1 MEKDHLSRKL
11 AVILHADVVG
21 STSLVQRN
29 ETLAHERIQDTFRRF
44 SETISS
50 HDGIAHEIRGDAL
63 VAEFS
68 RASDAL
74 SASLAF
80 QAANISSNENI
91 SDDFQPV
98 LRVGIAMG
106 EVVIADNTVT
116 GEGVVLAQRLEQL
129 AKNGGVCIQGAAY
142 ETVPKRLP
150 FEYENLGEQLVKGFE
165 EPVKVYSASLKS
177 ESEISESH
185 LKIQSKAEGHGLPKK
200 PSIAVLP
207 FTNMSSDPEQ
217 EFFSDGISEDIITAL
232 SKTSALTVIA
242 RNSTF
247 TYKGKAVDVKQVG
260 RDLGVHYV
268 LEGSVRKSGNRV
280 RVTAQLIDAATN
292 QHIWAERYDRD
303 LEDFFAVQDEIMREI
318 VSALDVQLL
327 AGEQSRFWSSGTQ
340 NLQAWE
346 YFRMARD
353 LLNAYRTENHHEVI
367 RLAREAIEADS
378 NYAAAWDLL
387 AACYFHM
394 EEDARYPREEREQA
408 LKFSQEYAQRALECD
423 PSFADAYSMLSLLC
437 LNSKQ
442 FDEATINTNK
452 SVEMAPNNANN
463 LGVSAIVL
471 NKCGESE
478 IALERI
484 RKAMRLSPVYPLW
497 YLAALGQVFRSL
509 GRTEESIAAFSE
521 MIRRDSDSLEGQI
534 GLTEILG
541 ESGQIEAAM
550 VSAAEIIKVN
560 PNFSINEYTDN
571 LAYRDPAEIVRFA
584 EGLRKA
590 GLPD

>member
-21 STSLVQRN
+21 STALVQRN
-29 ETLAHERIQDTFRRF
+29 ETLAHEGIQDTFRRF
-44 SETISS
+44 SEIIHS

-63 VAEFS
+63 VAEFG

-74 SASLAF
+74 NASLTF
-80 QAANISSNENI
+80 QAANIASNLQN
-91 SDDFQPV
+91 SDDFQPM

-150 FEYENLGEQLVKGFE
+150 FKYENLGEQVVKGFE
-165 EPVKVYSASLKS
+165 EPVKAYSVSLKS
-177 ESEISESH
+177 ENEISESH
-185 LKIQSKAEGHGLPKK
+185 LQIQAKVKAQDLPKK

-207 FTNMSSDPEQ
+207 FTNMSTDPEQ
-217 EFFSDGISEDIITAL
+217 EFFGDGISEDIITAL

-247 TYKGKAVDVKQVG
+247 TYKGKAVDVKKLG
-260 RDLGVHYV
+260 LDLAVHYV
-268 LEGSVRKSGNRV
+268 LEGSVRKSGSRV

-327 AGEQSRFWSSGTQ
+327 AGEQSRFWSGGTQ

-346 YFRMARD
+346 YFRLARD
-353 LLNAYRTENHHEVI
+353 LFNSYRTENHREVI
-367 RLAREAIEADS
+367 RLARKSIEADS

-387 AACYFHM
+387 AGCYFHM
-394 EEDARYPREEREQA
+394 KEDARYSKEERKQA
-408 LKFSQEYAQRALECD
+408 LKLSREYTQRALECD
-423 PSFADAYSMLSLLC
+423 PTFADAYSVLSLLR

-442 FDEATINTNK
+442 YDEAAINTNK

-463 LGVSAIVL
+463 IAVSAIVL

-497 YLAALGQVFRSL
+497 YIGALGQVCRSL
-509 GRTEESIAAFSE
+509 GMTEESIDAFSE
-521 MIRRDSDSLEGQI
+521 MIRRDPDSLEGHI

-541 ESGQIEAAM
+541 ESGQIEAAT
-550 VSAAEIIKVN
+550 VSAAGILKAN
-560 PNFSINEYTDN
+560 PNFSISEYTDN
-571 LAYRDPAEIVRFA
+571 LAYRDSAEILRFE
-584 EGLRKA
+584 EGLRIA
-590 GLPD
+590 GLPE

>member
-1 MEKDHLSRKL
+1 MEKDQLSRKL

-29 ETLAHERIQDTFRRF
+29 EILAHERIQDTFKRF
-44 SETISS
+44 SETIHS
-50 HDGIAHEIRGDAL
+50 HDGVAHEIRGDAL
-63 VAEFS
+63 VAEFG

-74 SASLAF
+74 NASLTF
-80 QAANISSNENI
+80 QATNISSNEQD
-91 SDDFQPV
+91 SDDFQPM

-129 AKNGGVCIQGAAY
+129 AKEGGVCIQGAAY

-150 FEYENLGEQLVKGFE
+150 FEYENLGEQVVKGFE
-165 EPVKVYSASLKS
+165 EPVKVYSVSLKS
-177 ESEISESH
+177 ENEIPESH
-185 LKIQSKAEGHGLPKK
+185 LQIRSNLKAQALPEK

-247 TYKGKAVDVKQVG
+247 TYKGKAVDVTQVG

-268 LEGSVRKSGNRV
+268 LEGSVRKSGSRV

-303 LEDFFAVQDEIMREI
+303 LEDFFVVQDEIMREI

-327 AGEQSRFWSSGTQ
+327 AGEQSRFWSSGTED
-340 NLQAWE
+340 LQAWE
-346 YFRMARD
+346 YFRLARD
-353 LLNAYRTENHHEVI
+353 LMNAYRTENHREVI
-367 RLAREAIEADS
+367 RFARKAIEADS

-387 AACYFHM
+387 AGCYFHM
-394 EEDARYPREEREQA
+394 EEDARYSKEERKQA
-408 LKFSQEYAQRALECD
+408 LKLSQEYTQRALECD
-423 PSFADAYSMLSLLC
+423 PSFADAYSMLALLY
-437 LNSKQ
+437 LNSKLY
-442 FDEATINTNK
+442 DEATINTNK
-452 SVEMAPNNANN
+452 AVEMAPNNANN
-463 LGVSAIVL
+463 LAISAIVL
-471 NKCGESE
+471 NKCGESG

-484 RKAMRLSPVYPLW
+484 QKAMRLSPVYPLW
-497 YLAALGQVFRSL
+497 YTAALGQTFRSL
-509 GRTEESIAAFSE
+509 GMSEESIDAFSE
-521 MIRRDSDSLEGQI
+521 MIRRDPHSLEGHI

-541 ESGQIEAAM
+541 ESGQIEAATI
-550 VSAAEIIKVN
+550 SAAEIIKAN
-560 PNFSINEYTDN
+560 PNFSISEYTDN
-571 LAYRDPAEIVRFA
+571 LAYRDQAEIIRFA
-584 EGLRKA
+584 EGLRVA
-590 GLPD
+590 GLPE

>member
-1 MEKDHLSRKL
+1 MKKNQLSRKL
-11 AVILHADVVG
+11 AVILHADVVD
-21 STSLVQRN
+21 STALVRQD
-29 ETLAHERIQDTFRRF
+29 ETLAHQRIQDTFRRF
-44 SETISS
+44 SDTISS
-50 HDGIAHEIRGDAL
+50 HDGIAQEIRGDAL
-63 VAEFS
+63 VAEFAM
-68 RASDAL
+68 ASDAVG
-74 SASLAF
+74 ASLSF
-80 QAANISSNENI
+80 QTANIDHNAQLPDGIKPE
-91 SDDFQPV
+91 
-98 LRVGIAMG
+98 LRIGIAMG

-129 AKNGGVCIQGAAY
+129 AKSGGVCIQGAAY

-150 FEYENLGEQLVKGFE
+150 FKYENLGDHLVKGFD
-165 EPVKVYSASLKS
+165 EPVRVYSVSLKPGG
-177 ESEISESH
+177 EILKPN
-185 LKIQSKAEGHGLPKK
+185 LKIQPKVEALGSPKK

-247 TYKGKAVDVKQVG
+247 TYKSKAVDVKQVG

-280 RVTAQLIDAATN
+280 RVTAQLIDATTN

-353 LLNAYRTENHHEVI
+353 LLNAYQTANHPEVI
-367 RLAREAIEADS
+367 RLCRKAIDADS
-378 NYAAAWDLL
+378 EYAAAWELL
-387 AACYFHM
+387 AGCYFHM
-394 EEDARYPREEREQA
+394 EEDARYSEEERGQA
-408 LKFSQEYAQRALECD
+408 LQFSHEYTQRALECD
-423 PSFADAYSMLSLLC
+423 PSFANGYSMLALLH

-442 FDEATINTNK
+442 YDEAAISANK
-452 SVEMAPNNANN
+452 SVEMAPNYANN

-471 NKCGESE
+471 NKCGEPG
-478 IALERI
+478 IAMERI
-484 RKAMRLSPVYPLW
+484 RKAIRLSPVYPLW
-497 YLAALGQVFRSL
+497 YLAALGQVTRSL
-509 GRTEESIAAFSE
+509 GRIDESIDAFSE
-521 MIRRDSDSLEGQI
+521 MVNRDPESLEGYI
-534 GLTEILG
+534 GLAEILG
-541 ESGQIEAAM
+541 ESGQIEAARD
-550 VSAAEIIKVN
+550 AAVEVIRIN
-560 PNFSINEYTDN
+560 PNFSINEYVDN
-571 LAYRDPAEIVRFA
+571 LAYRDPNEIERFA
-584 EGLRKA
+584 EGLRIA
-590 GLPD
+590 GLPE